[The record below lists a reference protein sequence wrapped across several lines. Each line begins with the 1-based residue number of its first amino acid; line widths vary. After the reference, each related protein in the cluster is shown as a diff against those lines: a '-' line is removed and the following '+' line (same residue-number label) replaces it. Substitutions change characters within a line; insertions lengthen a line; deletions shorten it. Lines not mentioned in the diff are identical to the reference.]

1 MEKEYDKEQD
11 RERVKTLKEITA
23 RNTFRE
29 IEGCT
34 SWRHDAV
41 HQDRAWL
48 LRAIS
53 KIQDQVK
60 GIQKAE
66 IEAGSNYVIDAEVLE
81 LFRMFEEESLN
92 HIGDEEE

>member
-1 MEKEYDKEQD
+1 MDKEYDREHD
-11 RERVKTLKEITA
+11 RDRVKTLKEITA

-53 KIQDQVK
+53 KIQNQVQK
-60 GIQKAE
+60 IQRVGSA
-66 IEAGSNYVIDAEVLE
+66 AGSKNEFDVEILE
-81 LFRMFEEESLN
+81 LFRMFEEDSLN
-92 HIGDEEE
+92 HIGDGEE

>member
-1 MEKEYDKEQD
+1 MD
-11 RERVKTLKEITA
+11 REDDREHDKVRVKTLKEITA

-53 KIQDQVK
+53 KIQNQVQK
-60 GIQKAE
+60 IQRAE
-66 IEAGSNYVIDAEVLE
+66 SEAGSKYEFDVEIHE
-81 LFRMFEEESLN
+81 LFRMFEEESLD
-92 HIGDEEE
+92 HIGDKEE